1 MGAFIG
7 VLTQQVP
14 EFETLLPFMQLL
26 TKTSQ
31 YQIYGITLSS
41 NQPLPIL
48 TPASTATTTDIKVH
62 LTEVNLSDSDNTIY
76 PEGWYQKPK
85 VDGIYYCLFL
95 GGIEEKLEVEIAPDG
110 KQIWINWVNLP
121 IAEVTAMLIGCVI
134 GTALRLQGKICLHS
148 SVVKVDDCAIGE
160 ADTQRCI
167 AIIGAKGA
175 GKSTT
180 AAALAKQGYPI
191 LADDIAVITDCGDSF
206 LVHPGYPRLRL
217 WKSAVNQ
224 LYGDEKG
231 LSRVFSQTDKHF
243 VQLNQNQ
250 INKDKISAWG
260 FHNQPLPLAAIY
272 VLGKR
277 QQYDAAPSVE
287 TIISEMGVMQLI
299 THRYPQSL
307 KLERDM
313 LLDELAILGRLAE
326 FVPMRY
332 LHRGD
337 NLADLGKICDVILEK
352 E

>member
-1 MGAFIG
+1 
-7 VLTQQVP
+7 
-14 EFETLLPFMQLL
+14 MQLL

-62 LTEVNLSDSDNTIY
+62 LTEGNLSDSDKRVHSKS
-76 PEGWYQKPK
+76 WYQKPK
-85 VDGIYYCLFL
+85 VDGIYYCLSL
-95 GGIEEKLEVEIAPDG
+95 GGSKQKLDVEIAPDG

-134 GTALRLQGKICLHS
+134 GTALRLQGKLCLHS
-148 SVVKVDDCAIGE
+148 SVIKVDNCA
-160 ADTQRCI
+160 I
-167 AIIGAKGA
+167 AIIGEKGA

-191 LADDIAVITDCGDSF
+191 LADDIAVLTDCGDSF
-206 LVHPGYPRLRL
+206 LVQPGYPRLRL
-217 WKSAVNQ
+217 WKSALNQ

-243 VQLNQNQ
+243 LELNQN
-250 INKDKISAWG
+250 KVSAWG

-272 VLGKR
+272 VLGER
-277 QQYDAAPSVE
+277 QQFLAAPSIE
-287 TIISEMGVMQLI
+287 TIIPQMGVMQLI

-307 KLERDM
+307 HLEGGMQRR
-313 LLDELAILGRLAE
+313 EVAISARLGE
-326 FVPMRY
+326 IVPMRY

-337 NLADLGKICDVILEK
+337 NLADLGKICDVILEDVAR
-352 E
+352 

>member
-1 MGAFIG
+1 MGAFIE
-7 VLTQQVP
+7 VITQQVT
-14 EFETLLPFMQLL
+14 EFETLLPLMQQL

-48 TPASTATTTDIKVH
+48 TPASIATTTDIKVH
-62 LTEVNLSDSDNTIY
+62 LTEGNLSHSDKRVH
-76 PEGWYQKPK
+76 PKGWYQKPK
-85 VDGIYYCLFL
+85 VDGIYYCLSL
-95 GGIEEKLEVEIAPDG
+95 GGSKQKLDVEIAPDG

-121 IAEVTAMLIGCVI
+121 IAEVTAILIGCVI
-134 GTALRLQGKICLHS
+134 GTALRLQGKLCLHS
-148 SVVKVDDCAIGE
+148 SVIKVDNCA
-160 ADTQRCI
+160 I

-180 AAALAKQGYPI
+180 AAAFAFQGYPI
-191 LADDIAVITDCGDSF
+191 LADDIAVLTDCGDCF
-206 LVHPGYPRLRL
+206 LVQPGYPRLRL

-224 LYGDEKG
+224 LYGDEKV

-243 VQLNQNQ
+243 LELNQ
-250 INKDKISAWG
+250 DKASVWG

-272 VLGKR
+272 VLGER
-277 QQYDAAPSVE
+277 QQYDEAPSIE
-287 TIISEMGVMQLI
+287 TIIPQMGAMELI

-313 LLDELAILGRLAE
+313 FFDELAILGRLAE
-326 FVPMRY
+326 IVPMRY

-337 NLADLGKICDVILEK
+337 NLAELEKICDVILDDVGK
-352 E
+352 

>member
-14 EFETLLPFMQLL
+14 EFETLLLLMQLL
-26 TKTSQ
+26 TKISH

-62 LTEVNLSDSDNTIY
+62 LTESNLSHSDKRIH
-76 PEGWYQKPK
+76 PGGWYQKPK
-85 VDGIYYCLFL
+85 ADGIYYYLSL
-95 GGIEEKLEVEIAPDG
+95 GGSKQKLNVEIAPNG

-121 IAEVTAMLIGCVI
+121 LVEITAMLIGCVI

-148 SVVKVDDCAIGE
+148 SVIKVDNYA
-160 ADTQRCI
+160 I

-191 LADDIAVITDCGDSF
+191 LADDIAVLTDCGDTF
-206 LVHPGYPRLRL
+206 LVQPGYPRLRL

-224 LYGDEKG
+224 LYGNEKG

-243 VQLNQNQ
+243 LELNQ
-250 INKDKISAWG
+250 DKVSAWG
-260 FHNQPLPLAAIY
+260 FYNQPLPLAAIY
-272 VLGKR
+272 VLGER
-277 QQYDAAPSVE
+277 QQFLAAPNIE
-287 TIISEMGVMQLI
+287 TIIPQISVMQLI

-313 LLDELAILGRLAE
+313 FLRELSILGRLGE
-326 FVPMRY
+326 IVPMRY

-337 NLADLGKICDVILEK
+337 NLAELGKVCDVILEG

>member
-1 MGAFIG
+1 
-7 VLTQQVP
+7 
-14 EFETLLPFMQLL
+14 
-26 TKTSQ
+26 
-31 YQIYGITLSS
+31 
-41 NQPLPIL
+41 
-48 TPASTATTTDIKVH
+48 
-62 LTEVNLSDSDNTIY
+62 
-76 PEGWYQKPK
+76 
-85 VDGIYYCLFL
+85 
-95 GGIEEKLEVEIAPDG
+95 
-110 KQIWINWVNLP
+110 
-121 IAEVTAMLIGCVI
+121 ML
-134 GTALRLQGKICLHS
+134 
-148 SVVKVDDCAIGE
+148 AIGS
-160 ADTQRCI
+160 ADTQGCI
-167 AIIGAKGA
+167 AIVGAKGA

-191 LADDIAVITDCGDSF
+191 LADDIAVLTDCGNSF

-272 VLGKR
+272 VLGER
-277 QQYDAAPSVE
+277 QQFLAAPNIE
-287 TIISEMGVMQLI
+287 TITPQMGVMQLI

-307 KLERDM
+307 QLEGGMQRR
-313 LLDELAILGRLAE
+313 EVAISARLGE
-326 FVPMRY
+326 IVPMRY

-352 E
+352 EKLRGGFGR

>member
-1 MGAFIG
+1 
-7 VLTQQVP
+7 
-14 EFETLLPFMQLL
+14 MQLL

-48 TPASTATTTDIKVH
+48 TPASTATTTDVKVH
-62 LTEVNLSDSDNTIY
+62 LTEGNLSNSNKRIH
-76 PEGWYQKPK
+76 PGGWYQKSK
-85 VDGIYYCLFL
+85 VDGIYYCLSL
-95 GGIEEKLEVEIAPDG
+95 DGSKQKLDVEIAPDG

-148 SVVKVDDCAIGE
+148 SVIKVDNCAIGS
-160 ADTQRCI
+160 ADTQGCI
-167 AIIGAKGA
+167 AIVGAKGA

-180 AAALAKQGYPI
+180 AAAFAFQGYPI
-191 LADDIAVITDCGDSF
+191 LADDIAVLKDCGNSF
-206 LVHPGYPRLRL
+206 LVQPGYPRLRL

-243 VQLNQNQ
+243 LELNQN
-250 INKDKISAWG
+250 KVSAWG

-277 QQYDAAPSVE
+277 QQYDCKPNIEA
-287 TIISEMGVMQLI
+287 IIPQMGVMELV

-307 KLERDM
+307 QLERDM
-313 LLDELAILGRLAE
+313 LLRELAILGRLAKI
-326 FVPMRY
+326 VPVR
-332 LHRGD
+332 
-337 NLADLGKICDVILEK
+337 
-352 E
+352 

>member
-1 MGAFIG
+1 MCKVIIVGAFIG

-14 EFETLLPFMQLL
+14 EFEILLPLMQLL

-48 TPASTATTTDIKVH
+48 TPASTTTTTDIKVH
-62 LTEVNLSDSDNTIY
+62 LTEGNLSNSDKRVHTK
-76 PEGWYQKPK
+76 GWYQKPK
-85 VDGIYYCLFL
+85 VDGIYYCLSL
-95 GGIEEKLEVEIAPDG
+95 GGIKEKLDVEIAPDG

-121 IAEVTAMLIGCVI
+121 IAEVTAMLIGCII

-148 SVVKVDDCAIGE
+148 SVIKVDNCA
-160 ADTQRCI
+160 I

-191 LADDIAVITDCGDSF
+191 LADDIAVLTDCGDSF
-206 LVHPGYPRLRL
+206 LVQPGYPRLRL

-224 LYGDEKG
+224 LYGDEKE

-243 VQLNQNQ
+243 LELNQ
-250 INKDKISAWG
+250 DKVSAWG

-272 VLGKR
+272 VLGER
-277 QQYDAAPSVE
+277 QQSASAPSIE
-287 TIISEMGVMQLI
+287 TIIPQMGVMQLI

-307 KLERDM
+307 QLERDM
-313 LLDELAILGRLAE
+313 FLRELAILGRLAE
-326 FVPMRY
+326 IVPMRH

-337 NLADLGKICDVILEK
+337 NLAELGKICDVILEG

>member
-14 EFETLLPFMQLL
+14 EFKTLLPLMQLL
-26 TKTSQ
+26 TKISH

-62 LTEVNLSDSDNTIY
+62 LTESNLSHSDKRVH
-76 PEGWYQKPK
+76 PKGWYQKAK
-85 VDGIYYCLFL
+85 IDGISYCLSL
-95 GGIEEKLEVEIAPDG
+95 GGIKERLDVEIAPDG

-121 IAEVTAMLIGCVI
+121 IAEVTAMLIGCII
-134 GTALRLQGKICLHS
+134 GTALRLQGKLCLHS
-148 SVVKVDDCAIGE
+148 SVIKVDNCA
-160 ADTQRCI
+160 I

-180 AAALAKQGYPI
+180 AAAFAKQGYPI
-191 LADDIAVITDCGDSF
+191 LADDIAVVTDCGNSF
-206 LVHPGYPRLRL
+206 LVQPGYPRLRL

-243 VQLNQNQ
+243 LELNQ
-250 INKDKISAWG
+250 DKASAWG

-272 VLGKR
+272 VLGER
-277 QQYDAAPSVE
+277 QQFLAAPSIE
-287 TIISEMGVMQLI
+287 TIIPQLGVMELI

-307 KLERDM
+307 QLERDM
-313 LLDELAILGRLAE
+313 FFRELAILGRLAQI
-326 FVPMRY
+326 VPMRY

-337 NLADLGKICDVILEK
+337 NLAELGKVCDVILEG

>member
-7 VLTQQVP
+7 VITQQVP
-14 EFETLLPFMQLL
+14 EFETLLPLMQLL

-48 TPASTATTTDIKVH
+48 TPASTATTTDIKVY
-62 LTEVNLSDSDNTIY
+62 LTESNLSNSDKRVHSK
-76 PEGWYQKPK
+76 GWYQKPK
-85 VDGIYYCLFL
+85 VDGIYYCLSV
-95 GGIEEKLEVEIAPDG
+95 GGIKQKLDVEIAPDG
-110 KQIWINWVNLP
+110 KQIRINWVNLP
-121 IAEVTAMLIGCVI
+121 IAEVTAILIGCII

-148 SVVKVDDCAIGE
+148 SVIKVDNCA
-160 ADTQRCI
+160 I

-191 LADDIAVITDCGDSF
+191 LADDIAVVTDCSNSF
-206 LVHPGYPRLRL
+206 LVQPGYPRLRL

-243 VQLNQNQ
+243 LELNQ
-250 INKDKISAWG
+250 DKVSAWG

-272 VLGKR
+272 VLGER
-277 QQYDAAPSVE
+277 QQFLAAPSIE
-287 TIISEMGVMQLI
+287 TIIPQLGVMQLI

-307 KLERDM
+307 QLERDM
-313 LLDELAILGRLAE
+313 FFRELAILGRLAQI
-326 FVPMRY
+326 VPMRH

-337 NLADLGKICDVILEK
+337 NLAELGKVCDVILEDVAGLK
-352 E
+352 G

>member
-7 VLTQQVP
+7 VLTQQVT
-14 EFETLLPFMQLL
+14 EFETLLPLMQLL

-48 TPASTATTTDIKVH
+48 TPASTAITTDIKVH
-62 LTEVNLSDSDNTIY
+62 LSEGNLSNSDKRIH
-76 PEGWYQKPK
+76 PSCWYQKSK
-85 VDGIYYCLFL
+85 VDGIYYCLSL
-95 GGIEEKLEVEIAPDG
+95 SGITEKVAVEISPDG

-121 IAEVTAMLIGCVI
+121 LAEVTAMLIGCII

-148 SVVKVDDCAIGE
+148 SVIKVDNCA
-160 ADTQRCI
+160 I

-191 LADDIAVITDCGDSF
+191 LADDIAVLTDCGDSF
-206 LVHPGYPRLRL
+206 LVQPGYPRLRL

-224 LYGDEKG
+224 LYGDEKE

-243 VQLNQNQ
+243 LELNHD
-250 INKDKISAWG
+250 IVSAWG

-272 VLGKR
+272 VLGER
-277 QQYDAAPSVE
+277 QQFLAAPSIE
-287 TIISEMGVMQLI
+287 TIIPQISVMELI

-307 KLERDM
+307 QLKRGM
-313 LLDELAILGRLAE
+313 LLRELAILGRLGE
-326 FVPMRY
+326 IVPMRY

-337 NLADLGKICDVILEK
+337 NLAELGKICDVILEDVAGLK
-352 E
+352 G

>member
-31 YQIYGITLSS
+31 YQIYGITVSS

-48 TPASTATTTDIKVH
+48 TPASTATTADIKVH
-62 LTEVNLSDSDNTIY
+62 LTEGNLSNSDNKIH
-76 PEGWYQKPK
+76 PEGWYQKSK
-85 VDGIYYCLFL
+85 VDGIHYCLFL
-95 GGIEEKLEVEIAPDG
+95 GGIKEKLEVEIAPDG

-121 IAEVTAMLIGCVI
+121 IAEVTAILIGCVI

-148 SVVKVDDCAIGE
+148 SVIKVDKCA
-160 ADTQRCI
+160 I

-191 LADDIAVITDCGDSF
+191 LADDIAVLTDCGNSF

-217 WKSAVNQ
+217 WKSAINQ

-250 INKDKISAWG
+250 INQDKISAWG

-272 VLGKR
+272 VLGER
-277 QQYDAAPSVE
+277 QQSLAAPSIE

-299 THRYPQSL
+299 INRYPQSL
-307 KLERDM
+307 KLERNM
-313 LLDELAILGRLAE
+313 LVDELAILGRLGE
-326 FVPMRY
+326 TVPMRH

-337 NLADLGKICDVILEK
+337 NLAELGKICDVILGRE
-352 E
+352 